1 MKDFE
6 VEEGREVV
14 GRTIVGG
21 RPRARHQKRLR
32 VPIGIEKVLARAAA
46 DPTFRVALFAD
57 RRAAIDD
64 AGYEMLASE
73 LTVLE
78 SVPEGVLAS
87 MIGRIDLR
95 KHGQRKFMRGV
106 VAAAFAS
113 AAATSS
119 LLGCENAGASTD
131 IEQHFDVL
139 GDTAQM
145 PEEIVDPGQWP
156 EATAGIDPGQPP
168 DEVLDNAS
176 WPDMGVTADVP
187 EETLD
192 APDDAMVHGVEA
204 DEPEEEA
211 VEPDVALDIDETPM
225 AGGILPEEPEP

>member
-1 MKDFE
+1 MTDFE

-21 RPRARHQKRLR
+21 RPRARRQKRLR

-95 KHGQRKFMRGV
+95 RHGQRKFMRGV

-119 LLGCENAGASTD
+119 LLGCEAAS
-131 IEQHFDVL
+131 
-139 GDTAQM
+139 
-145 PEEIVDPGQWP
+145 
-156 EATAGIDPGQPP
+156 AGIAP
-168 DEVLDNAS
+168 DEVTDNAS
-176 WPDMGVTADVP
+176 WPDMGVTTDVVEESDEGSRGIMADDP
-187 EETLD
+187 ED
-192 APDDAMVHGVEA
+192 AAEQEVLF
-204 DEPEEEA
+204 EELPA
-211 VEPDVALDIDETPM
+211 P
-225 AGGILPEEPEP
+225 GGILPDEP